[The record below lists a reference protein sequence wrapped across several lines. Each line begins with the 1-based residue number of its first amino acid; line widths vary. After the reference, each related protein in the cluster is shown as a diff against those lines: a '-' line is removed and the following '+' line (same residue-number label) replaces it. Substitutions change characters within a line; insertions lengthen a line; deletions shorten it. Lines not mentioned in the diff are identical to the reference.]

1 MPISD
6 KIMQEISKW
15 HATED
20 EKKLMYDILEIED
33 QGIFR
38 FTVEYEKLIKA
49 YIEDHKEEVGK

>member
-6 KIMQEISKW
+6 KIMQEISKS

-20 EKKLMYDILEIED
+20 EKRLMYDVLKIED

-38 FTVEYEKLIKA
+38 FTVEYEKLIRA
-49 YIEDHKEEVGK
+49 YIEDHKEETGK

>member
-6 KIMQEISKW
+6 KIMQEISKS
-15 HATED
+15 HTTED
-20 EKKLMYDILEIED
+20 EKKLMYNVLKIED

-49 YIEDHKEEVGK
+49 YIEDHKGEAGK

>member
-6 KIMQEISKW
+6 KIMQEISRC

-20 EKKLMYDILEIED
+20 EKRLMYDVLKIED

-38 FTVEYEKLIKA
+38 FTVEYEGI
-49 YIEDHKEEVGK
+49 HRRP